1 MGNPARKKKV
11 IVLITA
17 LLTVLVLSLFF
28 YSVFYGPAQWE
39 PADFLGKAQTQEE
52 NGNFSEAAENYKKE
66 LERRDHLL
74 QPSEKARVLAK
85 TAELYYKQNKLPEAQ
100 QSLEEALSL
109 SPNPSFSFQLGL
121 LYYEQDNFKEAYRFF
136 QQTTPVNADVQKAL
150 SLVSLESKEEKDF
163 QTIQS
168 THFIM
173 KFRRE
178 ETTQARNLLIL
189 LEDAHK
195 KLSKIYPFAANRK
208 NIVKILDD
216 FTFEVL
222 IGKPSQN
229 VSAVSINGKLF
240 IRSPRLNII
249 GDNMKEIIVHEYVHL
264 LFHKLLPK
272 SNPVWLH
279 EGLAAYLSGEYADE
293 RSAKIIRQAVREGK
307 LLPLNE
313 LSLSW
318 NALSPAL
325 HTVAYAESALLIDY
339 LATRYSWDALYK
351 FIFYLSA
358 GHSETEAVE
367 KIFSSSPQKFQE
379 NFTQWL
385 SETNR

>member
-1 MGNPARKKKV
+1 MGNSARKKKV
-11 IVLITA
+11 IILITA
-17 LLTVLVLSLFF
+17 LLTVLVLSL
-28 YSVFYGPAQWE
+28 VFYAVFYNPAQWD
-39 PADFLGKAQTQEE
+39 PTDFLGKAQTQEE
-52 NGNFSEAAENYKKE
+52 TGNFSQSIENYRKHFQRNFTR
-66 LERRDHLL
+66 LSNSD
-74 QPSEKARVLAK
+74 KAGILAK
-85 TAELYYKQNKLPEAQ
+85 IAELYYKQNKLPEAQ
-100 QSLEEALSL
+100 QSLEKALSL

-121 LYYEQDNFKEAYRFF
+121 LYYEQDNFSEAYRFLH
-136 QQTTPVNADVQKAL
+136 QTTPVNTDVQKAL
-150 SLVSLESKEEKDF
+150 LLVAVESKEEKDF
-163 QTIQS
+163 QTMQS

-173 KFRRE
+173 KSRRE
-178 ETTQARNLLIL
+178 ETTQAQNLLIL

-208 NIVKILDD
+208 SIVKILDD
-216 FTFEVL
+216 FTFETL

-249 GDNMKEIIVHEYVHL
+249 GDNMNEIIVHEYVHL

-293 RSAKIIRQAVREGK
+293 RSEKILRQAVREGK

-325 HTVAYAESALLIDY
+325 HTVAYAQSALLIDY
-339 LATRYSWDALYK
+339 LTTRYSWDALYK

-358 GHSETEAVE
+358 GHSETEAIE
-367 KIFSSSPQKFQE
+367 KNFPSSPQELQE

-385 SETNR
+385 QKKL